1 MAELDRFCDALISIR
16 KEIDRL
22 AEGGFDANDNPLKNA
37 PHTLEMLTSDLW
49 THPYGREE
57 AAYALDWVRENK
69 FWPSVSRVDDAHGDR
84 NLVCSCL
91 PMEAYMEP

>member
-1 MAELDRFCDALISIR
+1 LRYVE
-16 KEIDRL
+16 
-22 AEGGFDANDNPLKNA
+22 
-37 PHTLEMLTSDLW
+37 
-49 THPYGREE
+49 
-57 AAYALDWVRENK
+57 ENK